1 LLRTRSIAANTRS
14 TTSPAGHKA
23 KALAPDG
30 PSIEEIVQATGQ
42 RVITAADQ
50 ILNVTRPG
58 PSVAEV
64 AVGSLAMEIEPKVE
78 RALQPAP
85 AMASERPASRQ
96 GVLPGM
102 DVLPP
107 VYSPDHGPTIGR

>member
-1 LLRTRSIAANTRS
+1 M
-14 TTSPAGHKA
+14 
-23 KALAPDG
+23 
-30 PSIEEIVQATGQ
+30 QATGQ

-58 PSVAEV
+58 PSVTEV

-78 RALQPAP
+78 RALQPVP

-96 GVLPGM
+96 HVLPGM

-107 VYSPDHGPTIGR
+107 LYAPDHGPTIGR